1 MSLGRVLITGGTGF
15 VGQGLVA
22 DLRDRAVPVTLAT
35 RHPAPDEPG
44 LWHRLVG
51 DIGRATIWS
60 AALEDVS
67 AVVHLAGHVHVAPE
81 RAQHEAAL
89 FDEVNHLGSVRI
101 FEMARDA
108 GVPLFVFVS
117 SITVLGTGTEPAHPF
132 TDATTPNP
140 TTPYAH
146 SKHRAEEAL
155 RLAAAGSGTTLVIL
169 RPPLVVGPGVKG
181 NLERLI
187 RLAALPLPL
196 PLGRLTNRR
205 TLLARDNL
213 VSAIG
218 TVLGRGSAA
227 PAGTYLVGDRE
238 PVATTAIVRALREGL
253 GRRAMLVPAPLR
265 LLRPALSA
273 LGALGAAG
281 AFQRLFG
288 DLELDSGG
296 FRRAYAWDDV
306 VDTAS
311 ALRQAAAER

>member
-15 VGQGLVA
+15 VGRGLVA
-22 DLRDRAVPVTLAT
+22 NLRDRAMPVTLAT
-35 RHPAPDEPG
+35 RRAAPDQPG
-44 LWHRLVG
+44 LRHHLVG
-51 DIGRATIWS
+51 DTGRGTIW
-60 AALEDVS
+60 ADALADVS

-89 FDEVNHLGSVRI
+89 FDEVNHLGSVRL
-101 FEMARDA
+101 FEAAREA

-117 SITVLGTGTEPAHPF
+117 SITVLGTGTEPAYPF
-132 TDATTPNP
+132 SDATPPHP

-169 RPPLVVGPGVKG
+169 RPPLIVGPGVKG

-196 PLGRLTNRR
+196 PLGSLTNRR

-213 VSAIG
+213 VSAIE
-218 TVLGRGSAA
+218 TVLGRGGAA

-238 PVATTAIVRALREGL
+238 PVSTTTIVQALREGL
-253 GRRAMLVPAPLR
+253 GRPAMLVPAPLR
-265 LLRPALSA
+265 VLRPALT
-273 LGALGAAG
+273 ALGAAG

-288 DLELDSGG
+288 DLELDSSG
-296 FRRAYAWDDV
+296 FRRAFAWDDV

-311 ALRQAAAER
+311 ALRRAAAER